1 MKMLF
6 LTCGGLGKIPFASG
20 TWGSLA
26 ATLFAALILELG
38 LRFGISWLA
47 ITFLIITTTAC
58 CWYGVKLSDEYI
70 TKTKKEDPSLIV
82 IDEWVGQI
90 LAILLFVIVMWFTET
105 MQGSFTKKVITENNG
120 MEALLVHG
128 LCFGGLFLLFRF
140 FDIVKP
146 WHAGW
151 ADQNLS
157 GGKGV
162 MLDDVFAGIYAAA
175 TALAIGFFTSIIV

>member
-1 MKMLF
+1 MKIMF
-6 LTCGGLGKIPFASG
+6 LTCGGLGKIPFAPG

-26 ATLFAALILELG
+26 ATIFAALILELG
-38 LRFGISWLA
+38 LRFGVSWLA
-47 ITFLIITTTAC
+47 IGFLIATTATC
-58 CWYGVKLSDEYI
+58 FWYGIKLSDEYI
-70 TKTKKEDPSLIV
+70 TKTKKQDPSLIV

-90 LAILLFVIVMWFTET
+90 LAILLFVIVMWFTES
-105 MQGSFTKKVITENNG
+105 MQGSFSKKAITENNG
-120 MEALLVHG
+120 MEAILVHG
-128 LCFGGLFLLFRF
+128 LCFAGLFLLFRF

-151 ADQNLS
+151 ADRELD

-175 TALAIGFFTSIIV
+175 AALAIGFVISLFV

>member
-1 MKMLF
+1 MKILF

-26 ATLFAALILELG
+26 ATIFAALILELG
-38 LRFGISWLA
+38 LRFGVSWLA
-47 ITFLIITTTAC
+47 IAFLIITTALC
-58 CWYGVKLSDEYI
+58 YWYGIKFSDEYI
-70 TKTKKEDPSLIV
+70 KKTKKQDPSLIV
-82 IDEWVGQI
+82 MDEWVGQV
-90 LAILLFVIVMWFTET
+90 LAIVLFVIVMWFTES
-105 MQGSFTKKVITENNG
+105 MQGSFSKKAITENNG
-120 MEALLVHG
+120 MEAILVHA

-151 ADQNLS
+151 AERELE

-162 MLDDVFAGIYAAA
+162 MLDDIFAGIYAAA
-175 TALAIGFFTSIIV
+175 TALAIGFIISLIV